1 MSSKIMYSRK
11 ISSKEANNNFIF
23 ILKNKLSF
31 FPPLGEVFEL
41 KAENSICKVKVE
53 SYSCT
58 CRGPNLP
65 HEHYFIK
72 WEGLET
78 GDKVEIKRTSSKTNE
93 YLLKI
98 VNRNEPVNKT

>member
-1 MSSKIMYSRK
+1 MSSKNKYSRK

-41 KAENSICKVKVE
+41 KAENSSCKVRVE
-53 SYSCT
+53 SYPCI

-78 GDKVEIKRTSSKTNE
+78 GAKLEIKRNTSKNKE
-93 YLLKI
+93 YHLKI
-98 VNRNEPVNKT
+98 VK